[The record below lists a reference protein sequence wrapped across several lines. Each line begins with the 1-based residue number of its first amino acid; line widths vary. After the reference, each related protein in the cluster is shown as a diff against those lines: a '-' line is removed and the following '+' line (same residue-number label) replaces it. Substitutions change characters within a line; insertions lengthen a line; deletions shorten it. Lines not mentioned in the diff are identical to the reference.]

1 MKASGANGLNEAID
15 RFNRKIRLAR
25 ASELALSGRLLE
37 AEALLISKERFPD
50 TWDELDLLARI
61 RVREGKFADALKL
74 WNRGANMPTR
84 SLRAHACIASL
95 QDYAAAKFK
104 RDRQMFIVLWALWS
118 SAVFVVVTLVVSK
131 AFR

>member
-15 RFNRKIRLAR
+15 RFNRKIQLAR

-61 RVREGKFADALKL
+61 RVRERKFADALKL
-74 WNRGANMPTR
+74 WSRGASMPMR
-84 SLRAHACIASL
+84 SARARACIASL
-95 QDYAAAKFK
+95 QNYAAAKFK

-118 SAVFVVVTLVVSK
+118 SAVIGIVAVVLLRR
-131 AFR
+131 FR

>member
-15 RFNRKIRLAR
+15 RFDRKIQLAR

-37 AEALLISKERFPD
+37 AEALLVSKEQFPD
-50 TWDELDLLARI
+50 TWEELDLLARI

-74 WNRGANMPTR
+74 WSRGASIPTR
-84 SLRAHACIASL
+84 SARARACIASL

-118 SAVFVVVTLVVSK
+118 SAVVGIVAVVLLRG
-131 AFR
+131 FR